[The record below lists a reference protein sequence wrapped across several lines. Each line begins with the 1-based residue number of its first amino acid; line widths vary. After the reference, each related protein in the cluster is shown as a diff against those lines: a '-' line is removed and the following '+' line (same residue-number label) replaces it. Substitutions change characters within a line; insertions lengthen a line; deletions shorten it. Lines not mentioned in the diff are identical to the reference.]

1 MIKHSYVKQTREL
14 LSNHL
19 TRISNGSALESLSLE
34 GGNFNIA
41 TNSFNDVSALTL
53 SFQNNIHLKMAIEAY
68 GFDISQGDFV
78 SEDNGYF
85 YRLTIEPTETP
96 RGFRLELSN
105 NNKLS
110 EILGFANDAVSDDDE
125 LMATIVTDITLL
137 MDDLEIT
144 LTKQD
149 NSQKFTV
156 AIFNTND
163 FSIYEQHLPKHDAM
177 TLWKANVI

>member
-1 MIKHSYVKQTREL
+1 MIQNSYVKQTREL
-14 LSNHL
+14 LSTHL
-19 TRISNGSALESLSLE
+19 ARISNESALKSLSLE

-53 SFQNNIHLKMAIEAY
+53 SFQNNIHLKIAIEAY

-85 YRLTIEPTETP
+85 FRLSIETTEVP
-96 RGFRLELSN
+96 SGFRLELNNASN
-105 NNKLS
+105 LY
-110 EILGFANDAVSDDDE
+110 EILGFINDVFSADE
-125 LMATIVTDITLL
+125 ALMATTVTDLTLL
-137 MDDLEIT
+137 INELEIT
-144 LTKQD
+144 IVQQE
-149 NSQKFTV
+149 NSQRFTV

-163 FSIYEQHLPKHDAM
+163 VSIYEQHLPKHDSV